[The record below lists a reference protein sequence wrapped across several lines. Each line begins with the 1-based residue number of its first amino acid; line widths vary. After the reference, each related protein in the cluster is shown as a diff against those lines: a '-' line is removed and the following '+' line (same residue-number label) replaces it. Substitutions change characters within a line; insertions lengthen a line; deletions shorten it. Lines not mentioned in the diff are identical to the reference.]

1 MTRARLDGL
10 YFLLIASVMFV
21 LLGAVLEEGS
31 SVHMEDYR
39 AMYFSARCLMQH
51 CDPYREGDVLRVYR
65 AEGGDYPSD
74 SSIDRQ
80 IGTRYAYLPTA
91 FCLALPFAMLPWGP
105 AHLLWMALTMGSL
118 ILASFLIWNIGADYA
133 PIFSGV
139 LIGFLLANSEVVV
152 VFGNSAGIVVSLCI
166 VAVWCFL
173 RERFVP
179 AGILCLAIGLAT
191 KPQDAGVVWLYFLLA
206 GGVYRKRALQAL
218 LTAVALSLPG
228 VLWVWHLS
236 PRWIQELHFNILAF
250 SAYGG
255 TNDPRAS
262 SMGPKGVLDLQTVIS
277 VFRNDPRIYNPASYL
292 ICGLLLLAWIFVT
305 VRSRPSRARVWL
317 ALAAISA
324 LSMLPVYHRQYDAKL
339 LLLTVPACAMLW
351 AEGGKIG
358 RLALLVNAAGLV
370 VTGDLAW
377 VFFVALIRS
386 LHLPATGLPWQ
397 ILLAA
402 LIVAA
407 PITLLVMSVFYLWV
421 YARSGRHPAE
431 RGDGVGPAGG

>member
-1 MTRARLDGL
+1 
-10 YFLLIASVMFV
+10 
-21 LLGAVLEEGS
+21 
-31 SVHMEDYR
+31 
-39 AMYFSARCLMQH
+39 MQH

-206 GGVYRKRALQAL
+206 GGVYRKRALKTLLAL
-218 LTAVALSLPG
+218 VALSLPV
-228 VLWVWHLS
+228 VLWVWHVS
-236 PRWIQELHFNILAF
+236 PHWMQELYSNILAL
-250 SAYGG
+250 SAHGG
-255 TNDPRAS
+255 LNDPGPSSAS
-262 SMGPKGVLDLQTVIS
+262 PHGLGMMINLQTAIS
-277 VFRNDPRIYNPASYL
+277 VFLDDPRIYNLATSLVCAP
-292 ICGLLLLAWIFVT
+292 LLLAWAFVT
-305 VRSRPSRARVWL
+305 LRSRPSPRRTWL
-317 ALAAISA
+317 GLAAIA
-324 LSMLPVYHRQYDAKL
+324 TLSLLPIYHRQYDAKL
-339 LLLTVPACAMLW
+339 LLLTGWSHQKPAHLHDGAVRRDD
-351 AEGGKIG
+351 EGCSGPSNPAPAPADG
-358 RLALLVNAAGLV
+358 RLLSV
-370 VTGDLAW
+370 DLS
-377 VFFVALIRS
+377 VSQSR
-386 LHLPATGLPWQ
+386 HLPKRAGRWHGSR
-397 ILLAA
+397 LA
-402 LIVAA
+402 
-407 PITLLVMSVFYLWV
+407 
-421 YARSGRHPAE
+421 
-431 RGDGVGPAGG
+431 